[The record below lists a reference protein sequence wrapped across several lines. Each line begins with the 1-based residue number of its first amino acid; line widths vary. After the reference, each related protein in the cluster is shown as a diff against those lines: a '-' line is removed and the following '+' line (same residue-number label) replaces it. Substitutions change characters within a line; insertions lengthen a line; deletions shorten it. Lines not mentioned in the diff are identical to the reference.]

1 MGVAYLWPALER
13 ASRRVTIADLEGRV
27 LAVDLSIWL
36 VEAASSAL
44 LRAEHAHPHLYLVY
58 SRATFFLRLGARLVV
73 VVEGARD
80 PRKRRARDSEASRA
94 GVAAL
99 RERGAAC
106 VRVLRALG
114 VPCVVAAGEAEATCA
129 ALNAAGA
136 ADAVLTEDGDAFL
149 CAFLRRPVR
158 EERGEERAPARAQT
172 ARRASSAARR

>member
-13 ASRRVTIADLEGRV
+13 SSRRVTIADLEGRV

-73 VVEGARD
+73 VEGARD
-80 PRKRRARDSEASRA
+80 PRKRRARDPEASRA

-149 CAFLRRPVR
+149 CAFFRRPR
-158 EERGEERAPARAQT
+158 SRGMTRVPRPRAQT
-172 ARRASSAARR
+172 ARRTSSAARR